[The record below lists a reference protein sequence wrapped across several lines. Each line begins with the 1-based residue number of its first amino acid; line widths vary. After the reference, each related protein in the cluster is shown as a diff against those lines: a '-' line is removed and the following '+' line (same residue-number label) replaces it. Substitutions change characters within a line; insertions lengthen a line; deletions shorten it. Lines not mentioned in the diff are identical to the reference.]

1 MTRLILIRHG
11 PTDWNAQGRIQ
22 GWSDPP
28 LSAAGRAQV
37 ETWRLPADL
46 TVARW
51 LVSPLRR
58 ARETAAVLGV
68 TDPEMEPTLKEMSWG
83 RWEGERLADLRQRL
97 GAEMQEMERR
107 GLDFRPP
114 GGESPRDVQQR
125 LRALLMRLAR
135 DRVTAAA
142 ITHKGVIRAT
152 YALAAGWDMV
162 EKPAVKLG
170 NGYAQEFLLD
180 DEGRPRPGRL
190 NQRLQP

>member
-1 MTRLILIRHG
+1 MTPLVLIRHG

-28 LSAAGRAQV
+28 LSPEGRAQV

-46 TVARW
+46 TAVRW

-58 ARETAAVLGV
+58 ARETAAVLGI
-68 TDPEMEPTLKEMSWG
+68 TDPELEPTLKEMSWG
-83 RWEGERLADLRQRL
+83 SWEGERLADLRQRF
-97 GAEMQEMERR
+97 GAEMEEMEGR

-125 LRALLMRLAR
+125 LRALLMRVAR
-135 DRVTAAA
+135 ERVPAAA

-162 EKPAVKLG
+162 EKPPVKLG
-170 NGYAQEFLLD
+170 NGFAQEFLLD
-180 DEGRPRPGRL
+180 DEGRPQPGRL